1 MGSRVMSKLF
11 LKIVET
17 ESIVRQYKLYALHW
31 QPGFLAGIT
40 EQTPAHLLIASTG
53 DLP

>member
-1 MGSRVMSKLF
+1 MGSRAMSKLF
-11 LKIVET
+11 IKIVET

-40 EQTPAHLLIASTG
+40 EQTQPIYTIASTG